1 MPFCPLTRLYITT
14 INKYITG
21 PLQSLF
27 SSQRGSG
34 DFFFYIYTMRI
45 YLEDDDGHV
54 LKIKFQTPAKHIVG
68 GLPRP
73 EFVLSLRIVACDDI
87 FP

>member
-1 MPFCPLTRLYITT
+1 
-14 INKYITG
+14 
-21 PLQSLF
+21 
-27 SSQRGSG
+27 
-34 DFFFYIYTMRI
+34 MRI

-87 FP
+87 FPWQQRPVQKREESEPSKAKRSLQHGYQLTYIIIPTSH